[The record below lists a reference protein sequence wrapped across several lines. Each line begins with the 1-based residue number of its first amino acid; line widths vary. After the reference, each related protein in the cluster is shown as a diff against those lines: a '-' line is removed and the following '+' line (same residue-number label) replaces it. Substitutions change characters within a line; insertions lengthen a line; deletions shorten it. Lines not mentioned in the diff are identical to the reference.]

1 MSSFEV
7 LVASRKDWIEQVL
20 KPWCQTAAKT
30 ELLKADV
37 EWLDIAGKV
46 PPEKT
51 LWVWAW
57 SRFPELVHESLG
69 IEETSEVEV
78 RLNDGR
84 VIVGF
89 PDSRLSVRGNL
100 FIWGAETPGAPSG
113 QMGPYSIDHVIS
125 VKKSKAEF

>member
-1 MSSFEV
+1 MSSFEQ
-7 LVASRKDWIEQVL
+7 LVASRKDWIEQML
-20 KPWCQTAAKT
+20 KPWCQQAAKA

-84 VIVGF
+84 VITGF
-89 PDSRLSVRGNL
+89 PDSRLTVRGNL
-100 FIWGAETPGAPSG
+100 FIWGTETAGAPSG
-113 QMGPYSIDHVIS
+113 QLGPYSIDHVVS
-125 VKKSKAEF
+125 VKKSNAER